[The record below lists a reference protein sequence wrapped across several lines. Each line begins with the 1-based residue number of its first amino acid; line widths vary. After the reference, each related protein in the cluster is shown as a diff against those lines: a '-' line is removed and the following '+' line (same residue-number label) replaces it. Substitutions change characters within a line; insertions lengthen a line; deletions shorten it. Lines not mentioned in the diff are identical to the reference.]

1 MLSACGRIGRP
12 AGWSRKLFYLF
23 EDFGLDTDRREL
35 YRGASLIPVEPKVF
49 DLLVYV
55 IETASASPAR
65 MTLSPPSGTG
75 ALSRSPALTT
85 CINAARNAIGDSGE
99 AQRLIKTLSRK
110 GIRFIGR
117 VDEKEGKPPAV
128 APVDATSGPS
138 HLSALSDK
146 PAVAVLPFTNM
157 SGDPEQEYFSDGITE
172 DIITDLSKVS
182 TLTVLSRNTTFAFKG
197 KTAEI
202 GEIAQRL
209 KVGYVIEG
217 SVRKAGGRVRITA
230 QLIDTSKD
238 SHIWAERYDRDLN
251 DIFALQDE
259 IARTIVAALKIKM
272 LPEDKEAIESRSTKD
287 PKAYQLYL
295 LAQFYREHYFHPRP
309 LRIALKFCRRALE
322 IDPEYARAWALT
334 ALCEAG
340 LYMLGASEEPGLS
353 AAEKALSLDPTLA
366 EAHAAKGLAL
376 NQLGESALAIAAHE
390 ESLRLAPDSY
400 DVRAW
405 FAHTNMV
412 LGNYEAAIEHYERA
426 AQLSETDYFSIS
438 LASGC
443 HFALGHHQEC
453 LSTSRQALARIE
465 REIALRPD
473 NEDAMIFGAGALGY
487 LGETERA
494 KEWAMRALAIESDED
509 MRGNYNLACMLAQLD
524 EPEHALD
531 QLEKYAERM
540 PPQRLAWVERDAD
553 LVPLRNHPRYKAL
566 VTRVEARRSALQA
579 EKAAK
584 PSEPNAAPA
593 QASHRAPRRRRRS
606 CRRRR

>member
-1 MLSACGRIGRP
+1 
-12 AGWSRKLFYLF
+12 LFYLF

-35 YRGASLIPVEPKVF
+35 YRGAALIPVEPKVF
-49 DLLVYV
+49 DLLAYV
-55 IETASASPAR
+55 IRNRERVVSKDDLIAAIWHGRIVSES
-65 MTLSPPSGTG
+65 
-75 ALSRSPALTT
+75 ALTT

-99 AQRLIKTLSRK
+99 AQRLLKTLSRK
-110 GIRFIGR
+110 GIRFIGH
-117 VDEKEGKPPAV
+117 VDESEGKPPSMVPMDTA
-128 APVDATSGPS
+128 SGPS
-138 HLSALSDK
+138 HPSLAFPDK
-146 PAVAVLPFTNM
+146 PTVAVLPFTNM

-182 TLTVLSRNTTFAFKG
+182 TLNVLSRNSTFAFKG
-197 KTAEI
+197 KSVEI

-230 QLIDTSKD
+230 QLIDASND

-259 IARTIVAALKIKM
+259 MAQTIVAALRIRL
-272 LPEDKEAIESRSTKD
+272 LPEDREAIESRSTKD

-295 LAQFYREHYFHPRP
+295 LARFYREHYFHPRP
-309 LRIALKFCRRALE
+309 LKIALKFCRLALD

-334 ALCEAG
+334 ALCEAC
-340 LYMLGASEEPGLS
+340 LFMLGASEDPGLS
-353 AAEKALSLDPTLA
+353 AAERALSLDPTLA

-390 ESLRLAPDSY
+390 ESLRLDPDSY
-400 DVRAW
+400 DVRAN
-405 FAHTNMV
+405 FAHTSMV
-412 LGNYEAAIEHYERA
+412 LGNYETAIAHYERA
-426 AQLSETDYFSIS
+426 AQLSENDYFSIS
-438 LASGC
+438 LAASC
-443 HFALGHHQEC
+443 HFALGHREEC

-473 NEDAMIFGAGALGY
+473 NQDAMIFGAGALGA

-494 KEWAMRALAIESDED
+494 KEWAMRALAIETDD
-509 MRGNYNLACMLAQLD
+509 DLRGSYNLACTFAQLE

-531 QLEKYAERM
+531 QLEKYTERM

-553 LVPLRNHPRYKAL
+553 LAPLRNHPRYKAL
-566 VTRVEARRSALQA
+566 VARVEARYSAFQA
-579 EKAAK
+579 DKAAK
-584 PSEPNAAPA
+584 PKEGLNRTAADPGRSG
-593 QASHRAPRRRRRS
+593 AS
-606 CRRRR
+606 